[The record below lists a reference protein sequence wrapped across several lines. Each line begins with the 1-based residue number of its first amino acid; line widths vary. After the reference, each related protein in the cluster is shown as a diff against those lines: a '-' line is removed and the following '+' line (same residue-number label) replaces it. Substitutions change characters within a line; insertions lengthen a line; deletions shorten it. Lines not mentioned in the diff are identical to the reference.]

1 MSNYEPWQDE
11 NKKLIVQSNDLIT
24 ARYDLD
30 IDGFRALTLF
40 LSKVNQRLENPGWVS
55 FTAHE
60 FQVTFDIN
68 KKNIWRCMKK
78 AVTSLSKS
86 QITFH
91 VINGKKESFTVLN
104 WLSGY
109 KYQKIEGKGTG
120 LKLRLNPDLDP
131 FLFNIKHN
139 FSWCFLNA
147 ITSVKNVISFRIYMY
162 LLSHKSHPRCK
173 KDNFFEVD
181 ISLDDFHELFP
192 DASSRFDNLKKRTIE
207 PAIQD
212 INEHTNISV
221 HWEPIKQ
228 GRSVVGMR
236 FGCVEEKA
244 TVTKPKRPRLAK
256 RPHVKTGSHDEG
268 EWMKKN
274 AAILYQY
281 EKDLKKYDPSSLSL
295 TMPDLRRAVE
305 CSKYCKQNWH
315 EEKKLE
321 LAMREGKNTKIS
333 VSKSEQNKDIT
344 FSEND
349 LELIQNF

>member
-1 MSNYEPWQDE
+1 MTPWQDE
-11 NKKLIVQSNDLIT
+11 NKKLIVHSNDLIT
-24 ARYDLD
+24 ARYNLD

-40 LSKVNQRLENPGWVS
+40 LSKVNQRLENPGWIS
-55 FTAHE
+55 FSAHE

-173 KDNFFEVD
+173 KNNFFEVD

-221 HWEPIKQ
+221 HWEPIKH

-236 FGCVEEKA
+236 FGCVEEKSTA
-244 TVTKPKRPRLAK
+244 IQPKRPRLAK
-256 RPHVKTGSHDEG
+256 RPHVKSGSHDEG
-268 EWMKKN
+268 QWMKKN
-274 AAILYQY
+274 AEILYQY
-281 EKDLKKYDPSSLSL
+281 EKDLKKYDPTLRL

-305 CSKYCKQNWH
+305 CSKYCKQHWH
-315 EEKKLE
+315 EEKKQE
-321 LAMREGKNTKIS
+321 LAMREGKNTKIA
-333 VSKSEQNKDIT
+333 VAKSEQNKDIT
-344 FSEND
+344 FSEKD
-349 LELIQNF
+349 LELIQNI